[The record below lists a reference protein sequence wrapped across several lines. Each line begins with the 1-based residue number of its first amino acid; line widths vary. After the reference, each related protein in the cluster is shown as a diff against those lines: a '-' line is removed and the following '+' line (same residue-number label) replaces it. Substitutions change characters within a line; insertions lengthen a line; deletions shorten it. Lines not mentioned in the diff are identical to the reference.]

1 MCKGTIFLAKEKTYS
16 RTNNEHDSHRICIYG
31 KLLLILVNLIP
42 HTMKSSELIKRLQA
56 EIEANG
62 DNEIVI
68 EANRH
73 SYRDT
78 KVIAKEGK
86 TILALFDKIA
96 D

>member
-1 MCKGTIFLAKEKTYS
+1 
-16 RTNNEHDSHRICIYG
+16 
-31 KLLLILVNLIP
+31 
-42 HTMKSSELIKRLQA
+42 MKSSELIKRLQA